1 MMKKIGLTGVMGSGK
16 TALIEIL
23 EEYDIVVIN
32 CDQINADLLQRNA
45 KGYLGIMN
53 TFKEDI
59 LNKKME
65 IDPKKLS
72 AIIFSDE
79 NKRKQLETIMHPL
92 IKEEINRQLA
102 LYQEEDI
109 VVVEVPLLFEVK
121 WESFFDEIWVIACD
135 EYIRLERLLKYRG
148 VAKQEALLRMSKQ
161 MSQQEKM
168 AKADIIFYNNG
179 TQEELAQQVDMILMK
194 E

>member
-1 MMKKIGLTGVMGSGK
+1 MKKIGLTGVMGSGK

-79 NKRKQLETIMHPL
+79 KKRKQLESIMHPL
-92 IKEEINRQLA
+92 IQEEINQQLNY
-102 LYQEEDI
+102 YQEEDI

-161 MSQQEKM
+161 MPQQEKI
-168 AKADIIFYNNG
+168 AKADIVFYNNG
-179 TQEELAQQVDMILMK
+179 TQEELAQQVDSILMK